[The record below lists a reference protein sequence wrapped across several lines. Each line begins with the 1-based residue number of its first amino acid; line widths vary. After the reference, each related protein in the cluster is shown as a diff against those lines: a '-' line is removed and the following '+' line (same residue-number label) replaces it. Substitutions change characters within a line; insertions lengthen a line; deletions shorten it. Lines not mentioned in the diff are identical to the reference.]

1 LDSYWAQYSPTNAE
15 YSKMDIPILTITG
28 HYDAD
33 QKGAMLYYRRH
44 LENAEVLTFVTIYF
58 LFK

>member
-1 LDSYWAQYSPTNAE
+1 
-15 YSKMDIPILTITG
+15 MDIPILTITG